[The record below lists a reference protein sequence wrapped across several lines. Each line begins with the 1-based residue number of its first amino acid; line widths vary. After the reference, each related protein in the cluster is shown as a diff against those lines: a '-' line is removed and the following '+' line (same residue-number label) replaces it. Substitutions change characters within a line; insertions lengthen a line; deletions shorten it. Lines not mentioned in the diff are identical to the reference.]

1 TARLYYVLRAFGGIL
16 KMWQEYSDNDLAQS
30 FLLNPNI
37 HMSWFNANSENLN
50 FTYLAQFIT
59 YYYKAWFECRPQFG
73 EDILKF
79 WDFASSST
87 RELGPL
93 ALHLF
98 GICVNAASVERLWSS
113 MVIHSAI
120 PQ

>member
-1 TARLYYVLRAFGGIL
+1 L
-16 KMWQEYSDNDLAQS
+16 D

-37 HMSWFNANSENLN
+37 HNTWFRITTENLN

-59 YYYKAWFECRPQFG
+59 YYYKAWFGCWPICILLELEEYRKQNYLFDLTIYEQFG
-73 EDILKF
+73 ENILGF
-79 WDFASSST
+79 WEFASSST

-93 ALHLF
+93 AIHLF

-113 MVIHSAI
+113 M
-120 PQ
+120 